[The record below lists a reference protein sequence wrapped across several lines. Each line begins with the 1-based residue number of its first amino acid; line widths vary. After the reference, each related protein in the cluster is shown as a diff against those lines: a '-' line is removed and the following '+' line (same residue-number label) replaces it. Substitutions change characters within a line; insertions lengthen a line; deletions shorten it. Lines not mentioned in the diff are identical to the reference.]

1 MAIEVDITKRFRVG
15 QSDNLLVD
23 CRAGLRKNE
32 TITGVT
38 SCVSVPTGLTLSN
51 QQVNGAAIEIE
62 HASVPPGK
70 ALAVALSGGTPGQ
83 TYEVVFTVATSEAP
97 AVMTQGIWVNC
108 Y

>member
-23 CRAGLRKNE
+23 CRAGLHKNE

-38 SCVSVPTGLTLSN
+38 SCVSVPSGLTLSDE
-51 QQVNGAAIEIE
+51 QVNGAAIEILRE
-62 HASVPPGK
+62 SVPPGK
-70 ALAVALSGGTPGQ
+70 ALAVALSGGTPGE
-83 TYEVVFTVATSEAP
+83 TYEVVFTVVTSEAP
-97 AVMTQGIWVNC
+97 AVMTQGVYVTC